1 MAATACERRGGGDKG
16 PRWYQQGKR
25 RNRLNGVRDLDRVV
39 GELSAT
45 HPVCLSSNSAGGIV
59 VGSLLN
65 TTTNPIQAALLH
77 VPFLLLKDTLVRRD
91 LPLTITEFDE
101 WGNPDNAKDRRVIQE
116 VCPYSNLHKR
126 NYPNLFFTC
135 GRRREGA

>member
-1 MAATACERRGGGDKG
+1 MEAVAGKLAA
-16 PRWYQQGKR
+16 KR
-25 RNRLNGVRDLDRVV
+25 
-39 GELSAT
+39 
-45 HPVCLSSNSAGGIV
+45 PVCLASNSAGAIV
-59 VGSLLN
+59 AGALLN
-65 TTTNPIQAALLH
+65 RTRVPIQGVLLH

-135 GRRREGA
+135 GGRRAGA

>member
-1 MAATACERRGGGDKG
+1 M
-16 PRWYQQGKR
+16 
-25 RNRLNGVRDLDRVV
+25 NGVRDLDRVV
-39 GELSAT
+39 SEMSAT
-45 HPVCLSSNSAGGIV
+45 HPVCLSSNSAGGII

-65 TTTNPIQAALLH
+65 TTENPIHAVLLH

-101 WGNPDNAKDRRVIQE
+101 WGNPENGRERKIIQT

-126 NYPNLFFTC
+126 RYPSVFFTC
-135 GRRREGA
+135 GLGGVVG